1 MAAREYPLWNAAYQY
16 YQQGVLDA
24 DTWDALDRGARHFL
38 DKEAYRGYW
47 ERNRDIWIAG
57 FIAYID
63 GIIEQGG

>member
-1 MAAREYPLWNAAYQY
+1 
-16 YQQGVLDA
+16 LDA